1 MIWRSETIV
10 KPPGRRWHRSRIPP
24 VGVWQAPRGTCY
36 PGDTLPAVR
45 TLWKATAAV
54 LFALTLLVGSLFG
67 DRLLAFNRE
76 AREVLRL
83 YTELLTISYEH
94 YGEEIE
100 YTDLVNASIEGMVR
114 SLDPHTSFLSAD
126 AYSSMRDRQQ
136 STFFGLG
143 ILVGT
148 RNGQITVI
156 TPIEGTP
163 ASRMGLRAGDVIS
176 HIEGESTEGMNIN
189 DAVRQ
194 LKGPKGTEVTITL
207 ARPGFADPIEVTIE
221 RDEIPQVSVRYAYMI
236 SPETGYLSIDDFN
249 RGTAQEVREAIADL
263 RAQGMQRLLV
273 DLRRNGGGLLDQA
286 IAVVEQFIPE
296 GAKIV
301 ETKGRTRD
309 SEQQYFASDVQD
321 KLDLPL
327 VVLVGEGTASAAEIF
342 AGAIQDHDIGLIVG
356 TQTWGKGLV
365 QTVYSLS
372 YGAGLALTT
381 AKYYTPSGRLIQRDY
396 SSWFDYSTH
405 SNGYVPDETEEAPAT
420 EGEVVEAFLTD
431 LGRKVYGGGGVTPD
445 IMVELPEMPKLL
457 QLLLARNAFF
467 DFAVSFANQ
476 NPIEDR
482 SWQPGPQLVD
492 QFHSW
497 LIEQE
502 ILSQE
507 EWERETAESDLDSEI
522 RSYLHAEI
530 FNAAFGI
537 EARFEILAR
546 GDTQIQRAL
555 EAFDDASDLLARRLA
570 LMDTVPSENS
580 SLLN

>member
-1 MIWRSETIV
+1 M
-10 KPPGRRWHRSRIPP
+10 
-24 VGVWQAPRGTCY
+24 
-36 PGDTLPAVR
+36 
-45 TLWKATAAV
+45 
-54 LFALTLLVGSLFG
+54 TLLLGGLFG
-67 DRLLAFNRE
+67 DRLLAFDRE

-83 YTELLTISYEH
+83 YTELLEVAHEEYGDQISY
-94 YGEEIE
+94 GE
-100 YTDLVNASIEGMVR
+100 LVDASIEGMVR
-114 SLDPHTSFLSAD
+114 TLDPHTSYLSAE
-126 AYSSMRDRQQ
+126 AYASMRDRQQ
-136 STFFGLG
+136 SSFFGLG

-163 ASRMGLRAGDVIS
+163 ASRMGLRAGDVIT

-207 ARPGFADPIEVTIE
+207 ARPGLDEPIEVTIV
-221 RDEIPQVSVRYAYMI
+221 RDEIPQISVRYAYMI
-236 SPETGYLSIDDFN
+236 TPDTGYLSIDDFN
-249 RGTAQEVREAIADL
+249 RGTAYEVREALLDL
-263 RAQGMQRLLV
+263 RKQGMERLLV

-286 IAVVEQFIPE
+286 IAVVEQFLPE
-296 GAKIV
+296 NAKVV
-301 ETKGRTRD
+301 ETRGRTRD
-309 SEQQYFASDVQD
+309 SRQDYHASNNQA
-321 KLDLPL
+321 KLDLPM

-405 SNGYVPDETEEAPAT
+405 SNGFVPAEADQQEPLAA
-420 EGEVVEAFLTD
+420 EDPVEAFLTD
-431 LGRKVYGGGGVTPD
+431 LGRKVYGGGGITPD
-445 IMVELPEMPKLL
+445 VMVEPEEMSTFL
-457 QLLLARNAFF
+457 QHLLARNTFF
-467 DFAVSFANQ
+467 DFAVSYVNR
-476 NPIEDR
+476 NPIDTR
-482 SWQPGPQLVD
+482 NWKPGK
-492 QFHSW
+492 
-497 LIEQE
+497 E
-502 ILSQE
+502 ILTQYGD
-507 EWERETAESDLDSEI
+507 WLRENEVVTAADWDETMADPVMAEDVG
-522 RSYLHAEI
+522 RYLHAEI

-537 EARFEILAR
+537 EARYQIIAT

-555 EAFDDASDLLARRLA
+555 SVFDEAKELLARRQA
-570 LMDTVPSENS
+570 LQPASIADPDETS

>member
-1 MIWRSETIV
+1 MRNIWKV
-10 KPPGRRWHRSRIPP
+10 
-24 VGVWQAPRGTCY
+24 
-36 PGDTLPAVR
+36 
-45 TLWKATAAV
+45 TASL

-83 YTELLTISYEH
+83 YTELLTVAYEN

-100 YTDLVNASIEGMVR
+100 YGDLVNASIEGMVR
-114 SLDPHTSFLSAD
+114 SLDPHTSFLSAE

-163 ASRMGLRAGDVIS
+163 ASRMGLRAGDVIT

-207 ARPGFADPIEVTIE
+207 ARPGMQDAIEVTIE

-236 SPETGYLSIDDFN
+236 TPETGYLSIDDFN
-249 RGTAQEVREAIADL
+249 RGTAQEVREAISSL
-263 RAQGMQRLLV
+263 REQGMQRLLV
-273 DLRRNGGGLLDQA
+273 DLRRNGGGLLDQG
-286 IAVVEQFIPE
+286 IAVVEQFVPE
-296 GAKIV
+296 GSKIV
-301 ETKGRTRD
+301 ETRGRTRD
-309 SEQQYFASDVQD
+309 SEQKYFAGDTPTN
-321 KLDLPL
+321 LDLPL

-396 SSWFDYSTH
+396 TSWFDYNTH
-405 SNGYVPDETEEAPAT
+405 SNGYVPDDTTSSSQEPLS
-420 EGEVVEAFLTD
+420 EGETVEAFLTD

-445 IMVELPEMPKLL
+445 VMVEPVQMPKLL
-457 QLLLARNAFF
+457 QILLSRNAFF
-467 DFAVSFANQ
+467 DFAVTYVNQ
-476 NPIEDR
+476 NPIDDR
-482 SWQPGPQLVD
+482 SWQPTPELVD
-492 QFHSW
+492 QFERW
-497 LIEQE
+497 AMDEE
-502 ILSQE
+502 ILSRE
-507 EWERETAESDLDSEI
+507 EWDEELAEVGLPSDI
-522 RSYLHAEI
+522 QSYLHAEI

-537 EARFEILAR
+537 EARYEILAM

-555 EAFDDASDLLARRLA
+555 EAFDEASDLLARRLA
-570 LMDTVPSENS
+570 LQDAKATDSVDTS

>member
-1 MIWRSETIV
+1 
-10 KPPGRRWHRSRIPP
+10 
-24 VGVWQAPRGTCY
+24 
-36 PGDTLPAVR
+36 VR
-45 TLWKATAAV
+45 KAWKISASV
-54 LFALTLLVGSLFG
+54 LFAMTLLLGGLFG

-83 YTELLTISYEH
+83 YTELLEVAHERYGDQVSY
-94 YGEEIE
+94 G
-100 YTDLVNASIEGMVR
+100 DLVDASIEGMVR
-114 SLDPHTSFLSAD
+114 TLDPHTSYLSAE

-136 STFFGLG
+136 SSFFGLG

-163 ASRMGLRAGDVIS
+163 ASRMGLRAGDIIT

-194 LKGPKGTEVTITL
+194 LKGPKDTEVTITL
-207 ARPGFADPIEVTIE
+207 ARPGLDEPIEVTIV
-221 RDEIPQVSVRYAYMI
+221 RDEIPQISVRYAYMI
-236 SPETGYLSIDDFN
+236 TPETGYLSIDDFN
-249 RGTAQEVREAIADL
+249 RGTAHEVREAILGL
-263 RAQGMQRLLV
+263 REQGMQRLLV

-286 IAVVEQFIPE
+286 IAVVEQFLPE
-296 GAKIV
+296 SAKVV
-301 ETKGRTRD
+301 ETRGRTRD
-309 SEQQYFASDVQD
+309 SRQEYYASNNRA
-321 KLDLPL
+321 KLDLPM

-342 AGAIQDHDIGLIVG
+342 AGAIQDHDIGLVVG

-405 SNGYVPDETEEAPAT
+405 SNGFIPAETDQQEPGA
-420 EGEVVEAFLTD
+420 GEDPVEAFLTD
-431 LGRKVYGGGGVTPD
+431 LGRRVYGGGGITPD
-445 IMVELPEMPKLL
+445 VMVEPEEMPTFLQRLL
-457 QLLLARNAFF
+457 TRNTFF
-467 DFAVSFANQ
+467 DFAVSYANR
-476 NPIEDR
+476 NSIDSR
-482 SWQPGPQLVD
+482 DWQPT
-492 QFHSW
+492 
-497 LIEQE
+497 EE
-502 ILSQE
+502 ILVQYGDWLE
-507 EWERETAESDLDSEI
+507 EKEVVAAAEWDEAMADPSMAGDVQ
-522 RSYLHAEI
+522 RYLHAEV

-537 EARFEILAR
+537 EARYEIIAT

-555 EAFDDASDLLARRLA
+555 SVFNEARELLARRQALQAASLA
-570 LMDTVPSENS
+570 DPGETS

>member
-1 MIWRSETIV
+1 MR
-10 KPPGRRWHRSRIPP
+10 P
-24 VGVWQAPRGTCY
+24 
-36 PGDTLPAVR
+36 
-45 TLWKATAAV
+45 LWKVTAAV

-83 YTELLTISYEH
+83 YTELLTVSYKH

-126 AYSSMRDRQQ
+126 AYASMRDRQQ

-207 ARPGFADPIEVTIE
+207 ARPGFEDPIEVTIE
-221 RDEIPQVSVRYAYMI
+221 RDEIPQISVRYAYMI
-236 SPETGYLSIDDFN
+236 TPETGYLSIDDFN

-263 RAQGMQRLLV
+263 RTQGMKRLLV

-286 IAVVEQFIPE
+286 IAVVEQFVPQ

-309 SEQQYFASDVQD
+309 SEQQYYASDAQA

-405 SNGYVPDETEEAPAT
+405 SNGFVPGEDERIPAA
-420 EGEVVEAFLTD
+420 EGEAVEAFLTD

-445 IMVELPEMPKLL
+445 IMVEPPEMPRFL

-467 DFAVSFANQ
+467 DFAVSYANR
-476 NPIEDR
+476 NPIGDR
-482 SWQPGPQLVD
+482 SWQAEPELVS
-492 QFHSW
+492 QFQQW
-497 LIEQE
+497 LVEQE
-502 ILSQE
+502 VLSQD
-507 EWERETAESDLDSEI
+507 EWDEGTAESDLDAQI

-537 EARFEILAR
+537 EARFEILAQ
-546 GDTQIQRAL
+546 GDIQIQRAL
-555 EAFDDASDLLARRLA
+555 EAFEDASDLLARRLA
-570 LMDTVPSENS
+570 LRDTPATDAS